1 MPTVVDRPGL
11 WQWPDAMALRW
22 PYAGP
27 VLREPPAAEVAV
39 DTALVRHLLRSQHPD
54 LAALPLR
61 PIGAGWDNV
70 MFRLGRQLCVRMPRR
85 ALGARLIVKEARWVP
100 VLAGRLPLPV
110 PAPQRLGE
118 PDERYPWPWTVCSY
132 VPGRPVG
139 AAGLV
144 GPTGRRA
151 ADDLAAFLDALHV
164 PAPAGAPTNALR
176 GVPLERRAEAVERAL
191 GALPGQLAR
200 LIERTWAR
208 AVDCP
213 AHPGPPRWLHGD
225 LHNQNILARR
235 GRITG
240 VIDFGDLSAG
250 DPSTDLAVAWLVLD
264 AAGRSR
270 LRQRMAPDDDAWQ
283 RALGWA
289 AYFGLMFAEHSRT
302 APQNAAIGRRTLGEV
317 AASVR

>member
-1 MPTVVDRPGL
+1 MAV
-11 WQWPDAMALRW
+11 QWH
-22 PYAGP
+22 YAGP

-61 PIGAGWDNV
+61 PIGSGWDNV
-70 MFRLGRQLCVRMPRR
+70 MFRLGRQLCIRMPRR
-85 ALGARLIVKEARWVP
+85 ALGAQLIVMEARWVP
-100 VLAGRLPLPV
+100 LLAGRLPLPV
-110 PAPQRLGE
+110 PVPQRWGE
-118 PDERYPWPWTVCSY
+118 PDERYPWPWTVCTY

-144 GPTGRRA
+144 GPAGRQA
-151 ADDLAAFLDALHV
+151 ADDLAAFLGALHV
-164 PAPAGAPTNALR
+164 PAPAGAPTNAMR
-176 GVPLERRAEAVERAL
+176 GVPLQRRADAVDRAL
-191 GALPGQLAR
+191 GALPGQLAH
-200 LIERTWAR
+200 LIERAWAE

-213 AHPGPPRWLHGD
+213 AHSGPPRWLHGD
-225 LHNQNILARR
+225 LHNQNILARQ

-270 LRQRMAPDDDAWQ
+270 LRRHLPLDDDAWQ

-289 AYFGLMFAEHSRT
+289 AYFGLMFAEHSRS
-302 APQNAAIGRRTLGEV
+302 APQHASMGRRILGEV